1 MFCFM
6 QDLEKALEQKIE
18 QAKADVDD
26 SFRRNLN
33 TASALQALI
42 ALIAS
47 THEYISRRESDSAST
62 PPGTQLCPPPPT
74 KQDTLPLR
82 PLLRNLC
89 RCVNIPPARSIGS
102 DQRLTTL
109 FAGPSAHP
117 YLLRESA
124 GLVTKILRI
133 LGISTAGMDDL
144 GLGGPGLTATT
155 QQLLDVYESF
165 RACIATHPEMAQVCL
180 MPNHPALPGSAC
192 RRACSP
198 LNTLMSD
205 VPHVDVLWC

>member
-1 MFCFM
+1 M
-6 QDLEKALEQKIE
+6 
-18 QAKADVDD
+18 
-26 SFRRNLN
+26 
-33 TASALQALI
+33 
-42 ALIAS
+42 S
-47 THEYISRRESDSAST
+47 T
-62 PPGTQLCPPPPT
+62 
-74 KQDTLPLR
+74 
-82 PLLRNLC
+82 
-89 RCVNIPPARSIGS
+89 PPARSISS

-180 MPNHPALPGSAC
+180 MSNHLARSCLQTRLLITGSSHVSCPAC
-192 RRACSP
+192 RC
-198 LNTLMSD
+198 L
-205 VPHVDVLWC
+205 VVLEVLGCYIILSLSSSHLRSYTVTGGSIAWH